1 MKTNR
6 NNLGFH
12 GGRYDKR
19 KDYVGVRVMGKSADL
34 SDKIGGIKR
43 L

>member
-1 MKTNR
+1 MNW
-6 NNLGFH
+6 
-12 GGRYDKR
+12 GRYGNR
-19 KDYVGVRVMGKSADL
+19 KDYMGERFMGKSADL